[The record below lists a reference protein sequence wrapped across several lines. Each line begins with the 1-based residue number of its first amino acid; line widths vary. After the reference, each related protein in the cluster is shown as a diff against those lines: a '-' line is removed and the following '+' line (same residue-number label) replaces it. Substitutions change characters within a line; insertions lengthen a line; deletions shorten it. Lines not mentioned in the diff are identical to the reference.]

1 MTEPA
6 RRILLVD
13 DDVDLR
19 QSLAEALESA
29 GYLVVQA
36 ANGAEAIE
44 SLRSSERPAV
54 ILLDLL
60 MPVMNGW
67 QFCELKQRDPDT
79 AHIPVLAMSAAV
91 SKDPTSPYYINV
103 DDFIAKP
110 VELDAL
116 LSKVGQLAAREGP
129 G

>member
-1 MTEPA
+1 MSDRP

-13 DDVDLR
+13 DDADLR
-19 QSLAEALESA
+19 QSLAEALENE
-29 GYLVVQA
+29 GYLVAQA
-36 ANGAEAIE
+36 ANGAEAME
-44 SLRSSERPAV
+44 TLRQPERPAV

-116 LSKVGQLAAREGP
+116 LSKVNRLAAREGP